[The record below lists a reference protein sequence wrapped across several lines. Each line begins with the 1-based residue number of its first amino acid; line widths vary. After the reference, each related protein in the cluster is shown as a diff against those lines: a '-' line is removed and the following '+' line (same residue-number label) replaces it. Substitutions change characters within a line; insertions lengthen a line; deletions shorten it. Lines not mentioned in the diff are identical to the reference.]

1 MYKQIVEVNPYL
13 HILRNYKQVNMDK
26 DKEEAQSLNLA
37 VGLVSGLSLFSH
49 GSSFDHTE
57 ST

>member
-13 HILRNYKQVNMDK
+13 HILRNCKQVNMDK

-49 GSSFDHTE
+49 VSSFDHTE